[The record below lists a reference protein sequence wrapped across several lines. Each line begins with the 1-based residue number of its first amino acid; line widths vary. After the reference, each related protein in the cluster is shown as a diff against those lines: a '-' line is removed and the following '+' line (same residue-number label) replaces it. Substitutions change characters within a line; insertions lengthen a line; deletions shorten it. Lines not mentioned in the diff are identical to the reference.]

1 MILSVSRRTD
11 IPNYYFDWFLN
22 RIREG
27 FLYVRNPM
35 NPHQI
40 SRIPLTPELVDCI
53 VFWTK
58 NPEPMMARL
67 GELKD
72 YMYYIQFTL
81 TPYGRDIEP
90 NLPDKRNCLIPTFQE
105 LSRRIGKERVIWRYD
120 PILITERYTMSCH
133 EEAFQEIAEHL
144 NGFTDRVVV
153 SFVDMYAKTK
163 RNMGKCPPKL
173 MTEENQKA
181 LASKLASV
189 AAANHMEIE
198 SCAEAV
204 DLSEAGIAH
213 GSCIDRRLIESLLG
227 CRLEGTKDKNQRPE
241 CGCME
246 SVEVGAYHTCRN
258 GCRYCYANFSDE
270 KVAEHVSLYDP
281 ASPLLCGHIGDGDV
295 ITERKVRS
303 LKKMQM
309 SLFD

>member
-11 IPNYYFDWFLN
+11 IPNYYSDWFLN
-22 RIREG
+22 RIKEG

-35 NPHQI
+35 NPHQL
-40 SRIPLTPELVDCI
+40 SRIPITPQLVDCI

-58 NPEPMMARL
+58 NPGPMMERL
-67 GELKD
+67 EELKD
-72 YMYYIQFTL
+72 YAYYFQFTL

-90 NLPDKRNCLIPTFQE
+90 NLPDKRTRLIPTFQE
-105 LSRRIGKERVIWRYD
+105 LSGRIGRERVIWRYD
-120 PILITERYTMSCH
+120 PILITDRCTVSYHC
-133 EEAFQEIAEHL
+133 EAFQEIAERL
-144 NGFTDRVVV
+144 RGYTDRVVV

-163 RNMGKCPPKL
+163 RNMGICLPKSL
-173 MTEENQKA
+173 TEEEMRA
-181 LASKLASV
+181 LAAKLAAV
-189 AAANHMEIE
+189 ATANHMEIE
-198 SCAEAV
+198 SCAETI
-204 DLSEAGIAH
+204 DLSEVGISH
-213 GSCIDRRLIESLLG
+213 GSCIDRRRIEALLG

-246 SVEVGAYHTCRN
+246 SVEVGAYHTCGN

-270 KVAEHVSLYDP
+270 KVAANKRLCDP
-281 ASPLLCGHIGDGDV
+281 ASPLQCGQIGDGDI

-303 LKKMQM
+303 LKKTQM